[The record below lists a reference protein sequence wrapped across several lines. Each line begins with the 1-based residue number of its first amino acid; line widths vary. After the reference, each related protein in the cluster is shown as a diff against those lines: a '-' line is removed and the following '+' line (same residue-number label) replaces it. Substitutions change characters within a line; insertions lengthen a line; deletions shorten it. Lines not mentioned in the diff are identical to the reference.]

1 MVYDYNFL
9 GGGGQGGDTF
19 KPPPPYDQLLPL
31 PTPCF

>member
-1 MVYDYNFL
+1 MVYDDNFL
-9 GGGGQGGDTF
+9 GGQGGDTF